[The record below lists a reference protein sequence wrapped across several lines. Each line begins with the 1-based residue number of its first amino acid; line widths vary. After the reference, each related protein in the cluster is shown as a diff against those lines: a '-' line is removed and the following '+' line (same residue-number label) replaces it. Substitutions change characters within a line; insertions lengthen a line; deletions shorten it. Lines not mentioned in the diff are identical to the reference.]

1 MENFKIV
8 SGIDTTVSTNAFIPV
23 GCLIMKA
30 LPPSALSSYS
40 TSQSCIDSGVIP
52 CDGRTL
58 NASTSPEYQV
68 LYNVIG
74 NIYGGTSNV
83 DFKVPDLRTS
93 KRYVYG
99 SNSAS
104 PSLSANTVNAITH
117 NHSIAAITSQTLST
131 NAVAG
136 NHTHSVSYD
145 MATQSDGH
153 GHYVAAYVAGT
164 TTGGPFTGALTKSDG
179 SGTAA
184 GASHT
189 HSHGG
194 YLYEYNTS
202 GPTANANHDHT
213 GSGTSASYAEPTH
226 SHTIPTTAP
235 TYISSAVDIPHINML
250 YFIKM

>member
-30 LPPSALSSYS
+30 LPPSALSNYS
-40 TSQSCIDSGVIP
+40 TSQSCIDAGIIP
-52 CDGRTL
+52 CDGRTI
-58 NASTSPEYQV
+58 NASTSTQYQA

-74 NIYGGTSNV
+74 NIYGGTNNT

-99 SNSAS
+99 ANTGT
-104 PSLSANTVNAITH
+104 PSLSGNTANSITH
-117 NHSIAAITSQTLST
+117 NHSVAAITTQTLST
-131 NAVAG
+131 NATAG

-145 MATQSDGH
+145 MAGQSDGH
-153 GHYVAAYVAGT
+153 GHYAVGQIPGI

-189 HSHGG
+189 HSHG
-194 YLYEYNTS
+194 YYTYAYNT
-202 GPTANANHDHT
+202 GGAVADANHDHT
-213 GSGTSASYAEPTH
+213 GSGTSAGYAEPTH
-226 SHTIPTTAP
+226 SHTLPTTSP
-235 TYISSAVDIPHINML
+235 SLTSSAVDIPNINVL